1 MVSIITPAIL
11 MIRIERLINNISVDD
26 NQNII
31 KLCRRYI
38 EDFENKKI
46 SVSITSQND
55 TRFIAEDFFEIELLV
70 TMGAMTSAI
79 NKLEKLHHKIIKILV
94 NYSIFCNRIMN
105 DKSNEDTIGTLSI
118 LPTDCLRDIVDKLQ
132 IDYVW

>member
-1 MVSIITPAIL
+1 MVSVITPAIL
-11 MIRIERLINNISVDD
+11 MIRIERLINNVSVDD

-38 EDFENKKI
+38 EDFGNKKL

-70 TMGAMTSAI
+70 TLGAMTSAI
-79 NKLEKLHHKIIKILV
+79 NKLKKLHHKIIKILV